1 MSYIAAYVLVTGVRP
16 EGGRLA
22 RAYGIGVLVFI
33 PAPLLAAVL
42 GLLALPA
49 LAYLAFFAWVVPA
62 ALVEG
67 KGFRESFKR
76 SIRLGRA
83 DYVHAL
89 GGLATLV
96 ILFYVVRL
104 MLALLLRGGGEITER
119 SAAFLADLVLSP
131 MLFLGSALLYLD
143 QSAREKLRSVPRPK
157 EA

>member
-1 MSYIAAYVLVTGVRP
+1 M
-16 EGGRLA
+16 
-22 RAYGIGVLVFI
+22 LVFV

-49 LAYLAFFAWVVPA
+49 LAYLAFFGWVVPA

-67 KGFRESFKR
+67 KGVRESFRR
-76 SIRLGRA
+76 SVGLGRA

-89 GGLATLV
+89 GGLATLA

-119 SAAFLADLVLSP
+119 SAAGLADLVLSP
-131 MLFLGSALLYLD
+131 MLFIGSALLYLD
-143 QSAREKLRSVPRPK
+143 QAARVKVRSASPAK